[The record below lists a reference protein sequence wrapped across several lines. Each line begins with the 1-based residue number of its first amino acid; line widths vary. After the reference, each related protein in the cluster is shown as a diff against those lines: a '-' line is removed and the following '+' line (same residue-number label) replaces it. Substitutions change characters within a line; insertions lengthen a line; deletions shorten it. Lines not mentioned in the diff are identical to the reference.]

1 MHRRHYAPL
10 PHPFITSFFFL
21 LIVLLWKPCELIA
34 QSKKP
39 SRKENNISRID
50 SVYTAAERSQLN
62 TSGVLRYEFYFSE
75 HDQKKIM
82 NFSVRMEKDSFE
94 LGQVRVNGKEFYFS
108 EIRNT
113 TYSRQNM
120 FDLEH
125 KLRGLKYKYSID
137 HYLGFSIHPADLNPV
152 AVPDSSYTAYLKSL
166 SDAQLYWVGN
176 RLLNLKNYPRA
187 IKALEMGVK
196 RNYYPDTS
204 HYRYG
209 LALVATNEPNDGIQQ
224 WRQAVKQ
231 NSQYLEAYLSL
242 GKIHFENGYFEK
254 ALEYYMHADT
264 LSPKDSQILLHI
276 SESLYALQRYNQ
288 SYSYAKRSHELD
300 RRDPYTKS
308 LLKLL
313 KQPGVKYARK
323 KFPEM

>member
-1 MHRRHYAPL
+1 MHRRYYAPL
-10 PHPFITSFFFL
+10 PHPFITSCFFI
-21 LIVLLWKPCELIA
+21 LIMLLWKPYELMA

-50 SVYTAAERSQLN
+50 SVFTVAERSQLN
-62 TSGVLRYEFYFSE
+62 TGSVLRYEFYFSDP
-75 HDQKKIM
+75 DQQRLLD
-82 NFSVRMEKDSFE
+82 FSIRMEKDSFE
-94 LGQVRVNGKEFYFS
+94 LGKLRADGKDMHLIEV
-108 EIRNT
+108 RNT
-113 TYSRQNM
+113 IYNRQTM

-152 AVPDSSYTAYLKSL
+152 DIPDSSFIAYLNSL
-166 SDAQLYWVGN
+166 SDEQLYWVGN
-176 RLLNLKNYPRA
+176 RLLNLKLYKKA
-187 IKALEMGVK
+187 LWALEMGVK

-209 LALVATNEPNDGIQQ
+209 LVLVATNEPNDGIQQ

-231 NSQYLEAYLSL
+231 NSRYLEVYLAL

-254 ALEYYMHADT
+254 ALEYYRHADT
-264 LSPKDSQILLHI
+264 LRPQDSQILLHI
-276 SESLYALQRYNQ
+276 GESLYALQRYNQ
-288 SYSYAKRSHELD
+288 SYSYAKRSYELD
-300 RRDPYTKS
+300 RKNPYTKS